1 MGRLVS
7 VNGQIGVT
15 TTALTL
21 RRRELRRA
29 IAETWRTGAIAGAL
43 SIASF
48 GAALYAYS
56 LIEVA
61 KVSALRETAVV
72 WAALIGARSL
82 GEGLG
87 RRRIVAAIAPAAG
100 LVLLQFG

>member
-1 MGRLVS
+1 MPYA
-7 VNGQIGVT
+7 IGFVG
-15 TTALTL
+15 LTL
-21 RRRELRRA
+21 LLRTVGARA
-29 IAETWRTGAIAGAL
+29 TSFLAMLLPFGAL
-43 SIASF
+43 AF

-61 KVSALRETAVV
+61 TVSALRETAVV
-72 WAALIGARSL
+72 WAGLIGARFL

-87 RRRIVAAIAPAAG
+87 RRRIVAAIALAAG